1 MELWHGSPEIVR
13 KPVRAL
19 CRSYNDY
26 GPGFYCTPY
35 QDLAC
40 EWACPQR
47 GRDGIANQYELDLE
61 GLNAL
66 DLESGEHSVL
76 HWLAVLVSNRP
87 VQVSSPIARDGLEY
101 LRAGFGIDLGP
112 YDVVKGY
119 RADDSYFSF
128 VRAFL
133 NNTLSVGQVAA
144 AMRLGGLG
152 SQVMVRGDRA
162 FDRLRFRGYTVVS
175 SRDYYPLRM
184 RRDASARRAFKEE
197 CSTVDYDGLYI
208 RDLVRE
214 RVREDD
220 PRIR

>member
-1 MELWHGSPEIVR
+1 MLVR
-13 KPVRAL
+13 
-19 CRSYNDY
+19 
-26 GPGFYCTPY
+26 
-35 QDLAC
+35 
-40 EWACPQR
+40 R
-47 GRDGIANQYELDLE
+47 GRC
-61 GLNAL
+61 
-66 DLESGEHSVL
+66 VL
-76 HWLAVLVSNRP
+76 R
-87 VQVSSPIARDGLEY
+87 Y
-101 LRAGFGIDLGP
+101 LAGFGIDLGP

-144 AMRLGGLG
+144 AMRLGG
-152 SQVMVRGDRA
+152 A

-184 RRDASARRAFKEE
+184 RRDASARRAFREE

-208 RDLVRE
+208 RDLMRE

>member
-1 MELWHGSPEIVR
+1 M
-13 KPVRAL
+13 
-19 CRSYNDY
+19 
-26 GPGFYCTPY
+26 TT
-35 QDLAC
+35 LAR
-40 EWACPQR
+40 R
-47 GRDGIANQYELDLE
+47 GRC
-61 GLNAL
+61 
-66 DLESGEHSVL
+66 VL
-76 HWLAVLVSNRP
+76 R
-87 VQVSSPIARDGLEY
+87 Y
-101 LRAGFGIDLGP
+101 LAGFGIDLGP

-144 AMRLGGLG
+144 AMRLGGLE

-184 RRDASARRAFKEE
+184 RRDASARRAFREE

-208 RDLVRE
+208 RDLMRE